1 MIIIFLPCKILFLSI
16 FKKEISE
23 MSSSYTS
30 KVTDF
35 KDHNLSFEELEI
47 IISFMNEPEIIFKCF
62 AADLEFEKEMNE
74 INKFK

>member
-1 MIIIFLPCKILFLSI
+1 
-16 FKKEISE
+16 

-62 AADLEFEKEMNE
+62 AADLEFEKEMNNLK
-74 INKFK
+74 IHFHYNLNTFNII